1 MNKSILNMLGLGNKD
16 PREEE
21 YLRWLQLQGGGGVP
35 NISDYQTVVPEAGPA
50 PEEITLDQAGYDEA
64 MGEYDWK
71 RKLEEMENNRFYS
84 KLAGLFAPRYPKQP
98 RAMATGPASRQF
110 PDYMRMR
117 YWS

>member
-1 MNKSILNMLGLGNKD
+1 MNIMDLIYGRNKD

-21 YLRWLQLQGGGGVP
+21 YQKWLQLQGGGDVP
-35 NISDYQTVVPEAGPA
+35 RREDYGTFDPSLSYDVQQEF
-50 PEEITLDQAGYDEA
+50 DQAGYSEA
-64 MGEYDWK
+64 MEEYDWK
-71 RKLEEMENNRFYS
+71 RKLKDMQNKRFM
-84 KLAGLFAPRYPKQP
+84 AGLANVFAPRYPQQP